1 MKDFIGHDSIVHLE
15 LKKNKFVDLSGVAN
29 MQSLQELYLG
39 ENEITSFSSL
49 KNLPK
54 LRKLDLNMNKIARL
68 KDLPTL
74 PALEHLDLGG
84 NVIEKADGDIPQ
96 LAIYPTL
103 KTLNMAAN
111 PFADA
116 LGDKLKIEVLLT
128 LRKIKFVGEEPIVDE
143 DLIVLKEEAK
153 ERRKA
158 AILAAI
164 EAEKIAMERAAAGED
179 PLPEG
184 EGEEVVMEAEPEEDD

>member
-1 MKDFIGHDSIVHLE
+1 MKDFLGHDSLVHLE
-15 LKKNKFVDLSGVAN
+15 LKKNKLVDMSGAAN
-29 MQSLQELYLG
+29 MESLQELYLN
-39 ENEITSFSSL
+39 ENEITNFSSL

-74 PALEHLDLGG
+74 PSLEHLDLGG
-84 NVIEKADGDIPQ
+84 NVIEKADGDIPS

-103 KTLNMAAN
+103 KTLIMAAN

-128 LRKIKFVGEEPIVDE
+128 LRKIKFVGEEEINDE
-143 DLIVLKEEAK
+143 DRIVLKEEAK

-158 AILAAI
+158 AIAAAI
-164 EAEKIAMERAAAGED
+164 EAEKIAMERAAAGEE
-179 PLPEG
+179 PLAEG
-184 EGEEVVMEAEPEEDD
+184 EGDDVVVEAEADDE

>member
-1 MKDFIGHDSIVHLE
+1 MKDFLGHDSLVHLE
-15 LKKNKFVDLSGVAN
+15 LKKNKLVDMSGAAN
-29 MQSLQELYLG
+29 MESLQELYLN
-39 ENEITSFSSL
+39 ENEITNFSSL

-74 PALEHLDLGG
+74 PSLEHLDLGG
-84 NVIEKADGDIPQ
+84 NVIEKADGDIPS

-103 KTLNMAAN
+103 KTLIMAAN

-128 LRKIKFVGEEPIVDE
+128 LRKIKFVGDEEINDE
-143 DLIVLKEEAK
+143 DRIVMKEEAK

-158 AILAAI
+158 AIAAAI
-164 EAEKIAMERAAAGED
+164 EAEKIAMERAAAGEE
-179 PLPEG
+179 PLAEG
-184 EGEEVVMEAEPEEDD
+184 EGDDVVVEAEADDE

>member
-1 MKDFIGHDSIVHLE
+1 MKDFLGHDSLVHLE
-15 LKKNKFVDLSGVAN
+15 LKKNKLVDMSGAAN
-29 MQSLQELYLG
+29 MESLQELYLN
-39 ENEITSFSSL
+39 ENEITNFSSL

-74 PALEHLDLGG
+74 PSLEHLDLGG
-84 NVIEKADGDIPQ
+84 NVIEKADGDIPS

-103 KTLNMAAN
+103 KTLIMAAN

-128 LRKIKFVGEEPIVDE
+128 LRKIKFVGEEEINDE
-143 DLIVLKEEAK
+143 DRIVMKEEAK

-158 AILAAI
+158 AIAAAI
-164 EAEKIAMERAAAGED
+164 EAEKIAMERAAAGEE
-179 PLPEG
+179 PLAEG
-184 EGEEVVMEAEPEEDD
+184 EGDDVVVEAEADDE

>member
-1 MKDFIGHDSIVHLE
+1 MKDFLGHDSLVHLE
-15 LKKNKFVDLSGVAN
+15 LKKNKLVDMSGAAN
-29 MQSLQELYLG
+29 MESLQELYLN
-39 ENEITSFSSL
+39 ENEITNFSSL

-84 NVIEKADGDIPQ
+84 NVIEKADGDIPS

-103 KTLNMAAN
+103 KTLIMAAN

-128 LRKIKFVGEEPIVDE
+128 LRKIKFVGEEEINDE
-143 DLIVLKEEAK
+143 DRVVMKEEAK
-153 ERRKA
+153 ERKKA
-158 AILAAI
+158 AIAAAI
-164 EAEKIAMERAAAGED
+164 EAEKLAMERAAAGEE
-179 PLPEG
+179 PLAEGDGDDVVVEG
-184 EGEEVVMEAEPEEDD
+184 EAEDE

>member
-1 MKDFIGHDSIVHLE
+1 MKDFLGHDSLVHLE
-15 LKKNKFVDLSGVAN
+15 LKKNKLVDISGAAN
-29 MQSLQELYLG
+29 MESLQELYLN
-39 ENEITSFSSL
+39 ENEITNFSSL

-74 PALEHLDLGG
+74 PSLEHLDLGG
-84 NVIEKADGDIPQ
+84 NVIEKADGDIPS

-103 KTLNMAAN
+103 KTLIMAAN

-128 LRKIKFVGEEPIVDE
+128 LRKIKFVGEEEINDE
-143 DLIVLKEEAK
+143 DRIVMKEEAK

-158 AILAAI
+158 AIAAAI
-164 EAEKIAMERAAAGED
+164 EAEKLAMERAAAGEE
-179 PLPEG
+179 PLAEG
-184 EGEEVVMEAEPEEDD
+184 EGDDVVVEAEADDE

>member
-1 MKDFIGHDSIVHLE
+1 MKDFLGHDSLVHLE
-15 LKKNKFVDLSGVAN
+15 LKKNKLVDMSGAAN
-29 MQSLQELYLG
+29 MESLQELYLN
-39 ENEITSFSSL
+39 ENEITNFSSL

-84 NVIEKADGDIPQ
+84 NVIEKADGDIPS

-103 KTLNMAAN
+103 KTLIMAAN

-128 LRKIKFVGEEPIVDE
+128 LRKIKFVGEEEINDE
-143 DLIVLKEEAK
+143 DRVVMKEEAK
-153 ERRKA
+153 ERKKA
-158 AILAAI
+158 AIAAAI
-164 EAEKIAMERAAAGED
+164 EAEKLVMERAAAGEE
-179 PLPEG
+179 PLAEGDGDDVVVEG
-184 EGEEVVMEAEPEEDD
+184 EAEDE